1 MKAVGLKTNKNPGA
15 FNTGAVRKTRRVSTM
30 ITIVRYLGR
39 RRVTIT
45 IDKNGDVTVTVE
57 PPPKRQELNNLLM
70 FKHRNP

>member
-1 MKAVGLKTNKNPGA
+1 
-15 FNTGAVRKTRRVSTM
+15 M

-57 PPPKRQELNNLLM
+57 PPLKRQRNNLLI
-70 FKHRNP
+70 FKQPRP